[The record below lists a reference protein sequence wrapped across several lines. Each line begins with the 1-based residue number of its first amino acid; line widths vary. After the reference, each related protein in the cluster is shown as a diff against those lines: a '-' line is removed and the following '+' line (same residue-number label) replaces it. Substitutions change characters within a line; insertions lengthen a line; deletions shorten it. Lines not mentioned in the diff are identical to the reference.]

1 MATYQIDYSC
11 GSNIGL
17 CRKNN
22 QDNYICLG
30 QYRDLET
37 DITEILTGT
46 TPIGK
51 ECVFGVFDGL
61 GGEEFGEIASL
72 IAAKRIRNTVF
83 DRKLKEK
90 ASAYCVEA
98 NKAICDYADENE
110 IFAMGTTAAFMV
122 FAKKEI
128 LLCNIGDSRIYF
140 FSDDKM
146 EQISYDHVL
155 LGTQYAKPPLTQKL
169 GIREEELVLDPFFSS
184 GTYREGDVFLICS
197 DGLTDMVPLEEIK
210 EIVLQ
215 EETQNCAS
223 VLIEKALENGGRDN
237 TTVIVCKVIGKSKKR
252 KETKNG

>member
-1 MATYQIDYSC
+1 MATYQIEYSC

-72 IAAKRIRNTVF
+72 IAAKRIRNTTF
-83 DRKLKEK
+83 DRKLKDK
-90 ASAYCVEA
+90 AAAYCKEA
-98 NKAICDYADENE
+98 NDAICEYAVEND
-110 IFAMGTTAAFMV
+110 IFAMGTTAAVLV

-128 LLCNIGDSRIYF
+128 LLCNIGDSRIYYL
-140 FSDDKM
+140 SDGKM
-146 EQISYDHVL
+146 EQISFDHVL
-155 LGTQYAKPPLTQKL
+155 RGVEFVKPPLTQKL
-169 GIREEELVLDPFFSS
+169 GIREEELILDPFFAF
-184 GTYREGDVFLICS
+184 GTYKEGDTFLICS
-197 DGLTDMVPLEEIK
+197 DGLTDMVSLEEIQA
-210 EIVLQ
+210 IL
-215 EETQNCAS
+215 EEEEPENATPKL
-223 VLIEKALENGGRDN
+223 VEKALENGGRDN
-237 TTVIVCKVIGKSKKR
+237 TTVIVCKVIGKSKAR
-252 KETKNG
+252 KENKHG